1 MKLISFVVEGE
12 IHIGAVIENTVV
24 DLNVTTADEPEP
36 LPKDMVA
43 FLALG
48 EPALNRAREIVRRF
62 EKGNPTDAVIPLKS
76 VELLAP
82 IPHPPKIIMGGRNY
96 LDHIQEMQD
105 RGLKIPVPP
114 FPHTFCK
121 YHTCVVGPGK
131 PVIYPKI
138 SKVLDFEGELTV
150 VIGKPGRRV
159 KEEDAHDYIAGYTI
173 VNDITARDLQEI
185 GERELSKNFE
195 TFAPMGPWIVTAD
208 EIPDPY
214 SLTIRTYI
222 NDKFV
227 SEAKTSGMLFN
238 ISKYI
243 AFTSTVYTLEPGDI
257 IATGSPPG
265 PVRFRDPSL
274 MPKIG
279 DIMRIEIEKIGTLVN
294 PIIDPGE
301 GGYETGE

>member
-1 MKLISFVVEGE
+1 MKLISFLVHGE
-12 IHIGAVIENTVV
+12 THIGIVIENTVI
-24 DLNVTTADEPEP
+24 DLNVTSAKEAGP

-62 EKGNPTDAVIPLKS
+62 EKGDPTIAVIPLNTAG
-76 VELLAP
+76 LLAP
-82 IPHPPKIIMGGRNY
+82 LPHPPKIIMGGRNY
-96 LDHIQEMQD
+96 LSHIQEMRD
-105 RGLKIPVPP
+105 KGLKIPTPP
-114 FPHTFCK
+114 FPHTFSK

-138 SKVLDFEGELTV
+138 SKMLDFEGELTV

-159 KEEDAHDYIAGYTI
+159 KEEDAYDYIAGYTI
-173 VNDITARDLQEI
+173 VNDVTARDLQGI

-208 EIPDPY
+208 EIPNPHN
-214 SLTIRTYI
+214 LTLRTYI

-227 SEAKTSGMLFN
+227 SEAKTSDMLFN
-238 ISKYI
+238 IPQYI

-265 PVRFRDPSL
+265 PVRFQDPSL

-279 DIMRIEIEKIGTLVN
+279 DIMRIEIEKIGTLEN
-294 PIIDPGE
+294 PIVAPGE
-301 GGYETGE
+301 GGWTNNP